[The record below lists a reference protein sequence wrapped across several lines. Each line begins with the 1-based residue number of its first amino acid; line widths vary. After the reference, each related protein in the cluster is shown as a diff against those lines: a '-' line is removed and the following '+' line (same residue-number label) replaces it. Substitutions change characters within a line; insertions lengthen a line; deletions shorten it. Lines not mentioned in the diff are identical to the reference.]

1 MRTEKKHSEH
11 PCKSRNND
19 EIGNPCQRKKTKVI
33 RNFAKR
39 REPHLEK
46 HEKKQSENEGI
57 DGQCGNSLM
66 VPSPFCSRLAGKM
79 RNRRSA
85 FGMPF
90 PTIRINGTFP
100 TKAEAQPCE
109 CSAEVPPRLSIDWI
123 PLLRDFHDLGK
134 SLTKDERSLFTSC
147 LSHLAWDRPY
157 PAKTRHATLCSSI

>member
-1 MRTEKKHSEH
+1 MQSPPALTDVLGVGGLIPWLAQPNSSYVARTIAGKW
-11 PCKSRNND
+11 
-19 EIGNPCQRKKTKVI
+19 
-33 RNFAKR
+33 A
-39 REPHLEK
+39 
-46 HEKKQSENEGI
+46 GI

-66 VPSPFCSRLAGKM
+66 VPPPFCSRLAGKM

-90 PTIRINGTFP
+90 PTIPINGTFP

-134 SLTKDERSLFTSC
+134 SLTEDERSLFTSC
-147 LSHLAWDRPY
+147 LSPLVWDRPY
-157 PAKTRHATLCSSI
+157 SAKTRHATLCSSI